1 MQERSKGMKLIRY
14 VIALTALAAATQ
26 SSAATPQSRHIET
39 TGDLIELCS
48 VSAGDPLYD
57 AAMGFCLGYIDAA
70 IDYHAALTAGP
81 KYDPI
86 ACPETAVTR
95 EEVVVVLM
103 EWSKR
108 NTPHLKSEAP
118 VVGVMRASAEKW
130 PCSGQ

>member
-1 MQERSKGMKLIRY
+1 MKLMRY
-14 VIALTALAAATQ
+14 IIALMVLATSSQ
-26 SSAATPQSRHIET
+26 TSAATSQSRHVET
-39 TGDLIELCS
+39 TADLIELCR
-48 VSAGDPLYD
+48 VSAEDPLYD

-103 EWSKR
+103 DWSKR
-108 NTPHLKSEAP
+108 NTQHLNNETP

-130 PCSGQ
+130 PCSE